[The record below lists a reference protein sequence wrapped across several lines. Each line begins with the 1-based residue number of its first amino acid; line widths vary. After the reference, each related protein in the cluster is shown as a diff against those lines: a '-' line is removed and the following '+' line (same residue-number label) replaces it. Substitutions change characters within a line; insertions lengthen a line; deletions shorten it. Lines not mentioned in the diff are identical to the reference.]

1 MALWLAEEED
11 SGRVTQAHP
20 AAWGAWGWGTPMTA
34 RVMNAVLN
42 HLHKQTAYQAM
53 SLAPRPLLPQLTIL
67 VLGQADFPQI

>member
-1 MALWLAEEED
+1 MALWLADEED

-42 HLHKQTAYQAM
+42 HLYTWTADQLM
-53 SLAPRPLLPQLTIL
+53 SVAAKTTI
-67 VLGQADFPQI
+67 AKID